1 MRCDELL
8 QGPVPSNSVS
18 SLPVVFV
25 SFILVKLSCSTGKL
39 FILKGDVIDTQLH
52 AFSLLVVVLLYWMHY
67 FQGITQV

>member
-8 QGPVPSNSVS
+8 QGPVPSNSVC

-25 SFILVKLSCSTGKL
+25 SFILGKLSCSTGKL
-39 FILKGDVIDTQLH
+39 LLIKEDVIDTQLH

-67 FQGITQV
+67 FPGITQV